1 MLSIIVALGKNFEI
15 GQNNRLLCHLSDDLK
30 RFKQITNKH
39 TVLMGENTYLSLPT
53 RPLPH
58 RRNIV
63 LAFDKTT
70 VYEGCY
76 MAYSIEEAVQLCDKE
91 EETFIMGGAS
101 VYRQFLP
108 LCDKLY
114 LTLID
119 ADFPSADAFFPT
131 IDWNEWD
138 LVEDILHPADEKH
151 KYNFSYKTY
160 VKKKK

>member
-101 VYRQFLP
+101 VYRQFY
-108 LCDKLY
+108 LY
-114 LTLID
+114 AINFILLLLMPI
-119 ADFPSADAFFPT
+119 FPMPMLFP
-131 IDWNEWD
+131 NNRLE
-138 LVEDILHPADEKH
+138 
-151 KYNFSYKTY
+151 
-160 VKKKK
+160 